1 MNTPRNLV
9 ELTCSNFSL
18 SILRNN
24 PSVIGV
30 TFLENRIYF
39 VLVGFTE
46 SWLALNQSVRLF
58 RSEFTCSYNTL
69 RFVPLRY
76 IWLCHRRK
84 ATNIDLQYDKGL
96 GISLEY
102 NMNKRGPRTDP
113 CGTPKDMISVSELVL
128 K

>member
-1 MNTPRNLV
+1 M

-18 SILRNN
+18 SILS

-46 SWLALNQSVRLF
+46 SWLGLNQSVRFF

-69 RFVPLRY
+69 RFYPVRY
-76 IWLCHRRK
+76 MVVSS
-84 ATNIDLQYDKGL
+84 ANNIDLQYDKGL
-96 GISLEY
+96 GMSLEY

-113 CGTPKDMISVSELVL
+113 CGTPKDMMSVSELVL